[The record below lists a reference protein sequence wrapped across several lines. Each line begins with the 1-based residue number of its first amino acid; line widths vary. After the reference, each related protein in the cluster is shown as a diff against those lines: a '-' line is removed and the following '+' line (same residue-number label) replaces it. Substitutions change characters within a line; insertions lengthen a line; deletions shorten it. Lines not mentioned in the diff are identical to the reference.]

1 MTAEQLRAERDEA
14 LADGLEWFGEIQDG
28 INACRPC
35 PWVDCRY
42 HLDHGIE
49 SCALDVANQ
58 GRHTSVEL
66 AKLLGVTR
74 QRVEYIEKQ
83 AIERARKRGLPGV

>member
-1 MTAEQLRAERDEA
+1 
-14 LADGLEWFGEIQDG
+14 
-28 INACRPC
+28 
-35 PWVDCRY
+35 
-42 HLDHGIE
+42 LDHGIE